1 MLTAGDSTM
10 LQSNSSDM
18 RASINYTFSL
28 FCHLVVKDKTFH
40 CMWNEAYISI
50 FTVYGNDKS
59 YCINRGTPSGYK
71 WKCTVFMLSWL

>member
-50 FTVYGNDKS
+50 CGVG
-59 YCINRGTPSGYK
+59 
-71 WKCTVFMLSWL
+71 